1 MGAGMPAR
9 LTCGF
14 AQLEDTAMLHIVVLR
29 HNAESLAFRSEEHQK
44 YARAAFARLQTLGKD
59 CDARLEGAWVN
70 TGAHTTFALVEA
82 TSAHLVNELLELAGI
97 VAWED
102 ATVYAVTPVETEAA
116 P

>member
-1 MGAGMPAR
+1 MR
-9 LTCGF
+9 
-14 AQLEDTAMLHIVVLR
+14 HIVVLR

-44 YARAAFARLQTLGKD
+44 YARAAFARLRALGKD

-70 TGAHTTFALVEA
+70 TGAHTTFALIDA
-82 TSAHLVNELLELAGI
+82 PSAHVVNELLELSGI

-102 ATVYAVTPVETEAA
+102 AIVYAVTPVETEAT